1 MHRKDTAMP
10 KDLPADPGPY
20 RDFTLRNRGYIDP
33 GGQEKIRATRVLVAG
48 CGLGSTIAES
58 LLRSGFVHLTLV
70 DHDTVAAHNMN
81 RQAYGRGDVGRRK
94 VDALRDRLL
103 AIFPE
108 AEIAAVARR
117 VSAENAATLVGN
129 ADLVMDTIDFLSLPD
144 LIALHDAA
152 RKAQTPLLSCLS
164 AGWGAVG
171 FYFPP
176 DGPCTA
182 RSLFG
187 LPSTGSVDGASY
199 TERFAGLMRALAGQL
214 NPAIVGVMAEALRVM
229 EDGTPC
235 PASQVAAGGA
245 AVAALAATLAVR
257 VVSGRPVAAAPRLH
271 LVDLDRLVETGTF
284 TLGDATA

>member
-1 MHRKDTAMP
+1 MP
-10 KDLPADPGPY
+10 QDVPIDPDPY
-20 RDFTLRNRGYIDP
+20 RDFTLRNRGYIDA
-33 GGQEKIRATRVLVAG
+33 GSQEKIHATRVLVAG

-70 DHDTVAAHNMN
+70 DHDTVAAHNLN
-81 RQAYGRGDVGRRK
+81 RQAYDRGDVGRRK

-103 AIFPE
+103 AVFPE
-108 AEIAAVARR
+108 AKVTAVADR
-117 VSAENAATLVGN
+117 VNGGNAVALVKN

-152 RKAQTPLLSCLS
+152 RADNTPLLSCLT
-164 AGWGAVG
+164 AGWGAAG

-176 DGPCTA
+176 KGPCTA
-182 RSLFG
+182 RALFG
-187 LPSTGSVDGASY
+187 LPASGPVDGASY
-199 TERFAGLMRALAGQL
+199 TERFGGLMRALAAQL
-214 NPAIVGVMAEALRVM
+214 NPAIVGVMAEALKVM

-257 VVSGRPVAAAPRLH
+257 VATGRPVAAAPRLH